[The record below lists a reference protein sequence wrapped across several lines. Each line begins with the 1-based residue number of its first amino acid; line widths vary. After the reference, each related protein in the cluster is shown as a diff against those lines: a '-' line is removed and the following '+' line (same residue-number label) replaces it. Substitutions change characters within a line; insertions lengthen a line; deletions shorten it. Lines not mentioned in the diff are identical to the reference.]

1 MHSKSSFTLIEL
13 LVVIAII
20 GILAGVIIVSMSGAT
35 DKANIAKS
43 QVFANSLR
51 DTLGANLVSEWR
63 FDGLGVADGAAATT
77 AYTQDTWSS
86 GNNGTI
92 IGTPFVYSGSNCV
105 SGSCLQF
112 NNTDRVN
119 VGNDSSLNIK
129 DSITLSLWIK
139 ASISTPSG
147 WVNLIN
153 SNSNGNCDNGSYC
166 IRWSGARL
174 YSHYY
179 GDSSSSAVYIGQNLI
194 NDNKWHF
201 LTSIYDGANTYFY
214 LDGAK
219 KMTGSLTGQLKNIP
233 NVVSIGNPGTGYSEM
248 IDEVR
253 IFNIAMPTSQIKQ
266 QYYAGL
272 QQLLAN
278 REINREEYNQR
289 IADLEFSISQK

>member
-1 MHSKSSFTLIEL
+1 MSPKHSFTLIEL

-35 DKANIAKS
+35 DSATLAKAK
-43 QVFANSLR
+43 VFANSMR
-51 DTLGANLVSEWR
+51 DSMGNNMVSEWR
-63 FDGLGVADGAAATT
+63 FDGSGVADGAAATT

-92 IGTPFVYSGSNCV
+92 VGTPFVYSGSSCV

-112 NNTDRVN
+112 NNTDRMN
-119 VGNDSSLNIK
+119 VGNNSSLNIK
-129 DSITLSLWIK
+129 DNITLSLWIK

-147 WVNLIN
+147 WVNFIN
-153 SNSNGNCDNGSYC
+153 SNSNGNCDSGSYC

-179 GDSSSSAVYIGQNLI
+179 GDSSSAATYISQNLI

-201 LTSIYDGANTYFY
+201 LTSIYDGANIYLY

-219 KMTGSLTGQLKNIP
+219 KMTGSLTGQLRNIP

-248 IDEVR
+248 IDDIR

-266 QYYAGL
+266 QYFAGL
-272 QQLLAN
+272 QQLVTN
-278 REINREEYNQR
+278 GEITRGEYDQR
-289 IADLEFSISQK
+289 IADLEFNISQK